1 MDVSVLSEFAE
12 GLGAV
17 SASGDDES
25 NLLSLKPV
33 AATVLKNL
41 KARVGA
47 LDERGKDDLLA
58 SLLLLVVAESQS
70 GDLKEVL
77 EVLGHLEI
85 KRIVSGVKVDG
96 ESESGK
102 SSGGR
107 ASRGKSTV
115 VIT

>member
-12 GLGAV
+12 GLGAA

-47 LDERGKDDLLA
+47 LDEKGKDDLLA

-96 ESESGK
+96 ESESGG
-102 SSGGR
+102 STGR
-107 ASRGKSTV
+107 ASRSKSTV